1 MSFKRRI
8 LRFINK
14 KDPEDEI
21 RENIK
26 VIHQL
31 VQERLEEFR
40 ETYQDEEEQS
50 SSQNTDKVKKEFYLD
65 ALAVANQDGEII
77 QADVKEEFNE
87 ILKEKKLPQKI
98 TEQFPNTKLF
108 TLRNNGQNNLIY
120 REEDKFYLMKTP
132 GTISMPEIKR
142 ITQKLE
148 KTSNYPKTK

>member
-1 MSFKRRI
+1 MSFKQVI
-8 LRFINK
+8 LNLVGNR
-14 KDPEDEI
+14 DPEDEI

-26 VIHQL
+26 IIHEL
-31 VQERLEEFR
+31 VQERLEEIR
-40 ETYQDEEEQS
+40 GVDESEEE
-50 SSQNTDKVKKEFYLD
+50 NEKEGGTNRIKKEFYLD
-65 ALAVANQDGEII
+65 ALAVADEKGEII
-77 QADVKEEFNE
+77 KTDGENEFKE

-142 ITQKLE
+142 ITQKLG
-148 KTSNYPKTK
+148 KIQN